1 MSNLQQASQWH
12 DERFTPRHAIW
23 RASDGRTCDSVR
35 GDAGQVTLA
44 RILFPQC
51 LEIGILCKASLEI
64 GMPSRTISVARVYD
78 PDTCKT
84 NGLRHDTKFGV
95 PIERR
100 NRDSVRGDAV
110 RARPWQEFQNVHV
123 TARIGT
129 PCHSIVAP
137 SLLIVYEL
145 FMKWHERGTTIS
157 LWQVV
162 SPWKLFLN
170 ISKILAMTWNA
181 LLHLTRIPT
190 HPHAH
195 LTWLSHLLLF
205 LPRMALNGLFLCWCA
220 VKNLLSLSLSH
231 TSRVLP
237 LLACRLSCQC
247 QACFKDRNESPWLR
261 STKTARL
268 GAPILGHYMNKI
280 RANVML
286 AINKTH
292 WCLTVCAING
302 RRHFCARNY
311 STVETLDDTAPVIDP
326 KAKYSSKI
334 AIFAPVM
341 GTYRRIAI
349 RFGTKKN

>member
-157 LWQVV
+157 L
-162 SPWKLFLN
+162 
-170 ISKILAMTWNA
+170 
-181 LLHLTRIPT
+181 
-190 HPHAH
+190 
-195 LTWLSHLLLF
+195 
-205 LPRMALNGLFLCWCA
+205 
-220 VKNLLSLSLSH
+220 
-231 TSRVLP
+231 
-237 LLACRLSCQC
+237 
-247 QACFKDRNESPWLR
+247 
-261 STKTARL
+261 
-268 GAPILGHYMNKI
+268 
-280 RANVML
+280 
-286 AINKTH
+286 
-292 WCLTVCAING
+292 
-302 RRHFCARNY
+302 
-311 STVETLDDTAPVIDP
+311 
-326 KAKYSSKI
+326 
-334 AIFAPVM
+334 
-341 GTYRRIAI
+341 
-349 RFGTKKN
+349 